1 MPLDFMKSR
10 VTDFENTLRLFVA
23 MTILKNSP
31 LLGQHKDPLGSAV
44 PDLTS
49 ALWKGHTNPR
59 ETASSLISPP
69 GTDES

>member
-23 MTILKNSP
+23 VTILKNSP
-31 LLGQHKDPLGSAV
+31 LLGQHKDPPGTAV
-44 PDLTS
+44 PDL
-49 ALWKGHTNPR
+49 KGHTNPR